1 MIAQTQKLTNMKEMI
16 ILPDGSVVYMIVSD
30 YEFDAAV
37 QKYRAEIVYKGIT
50 HVMHFYNNF
59 WA

>member
-1 MIAQTQKLTNMKEMI
+1 MKEMV

-30 YEFDAAV
+30 YEFDSVV
-37 QKYRAEIVYKGIT
+37 QKYRAEIEYKGAKY
-50 HVMHFYNNF
+50 VMYFYNNF

>member
-1 MIAQTQKLTNMKEMI
+1 MKEMV

-30 YEFDAAV
+30 YEFDV
-37 QKYRAEIVYKGIT
+37 VVNKYRAEIVYKGIT